1 VPILGY
7 DQLIADPLFQRIAG
21 GNATAILILDYDGT
35 LAPFVENPS
44 DARPYPD
51 VSRILDDLPLRGQG
65 RYIIVSGRP
74 CYEAAGMLGVK
85 SPPEVWGCHGAE
97 RLHAGGLLSHEFA
110 GPNGPAAAVL
120 DATLA
125 AAGRAAAKVFPQAR
139 LERKSCS
146 LAAHWR
152 GLDPAIIQVGSPALQ
167 SAWVPLAGEHCEL
180 LEFAAGLE
188 IRPKS
193 VNKGLA
199 VLRVKAENPD
209 SALVYLGDDT
219 TDEDAFR
226 VLGKGDIAVL
236 VQAVERSSLAAFR
249 ICPPVELVAFLD
261 FWRQLHK
268 GKRPRAVDETQE
280 RTL

>member
-1 VPILGY
+1 
-7 DQLIADPLFQRIAG
+7 
-21 GNATAILILDYDGT
+21 
-35 LAPFVENPS
+35 VENPA

-51 VSRILDDLPLRGQG
+51 VSRILDDLPLQGQG

-74 CYEAAGMLGVK
+74 CYEAAGLLGVK

-97 RLHAGGLLSHEFA
+97 RLRAGGLLSHEFA
-110 GPNGPAAAVL
+110 SASGPDQAAAL

-152 GLDPAIIQVGSPALQ
+152 GLDPATIQAGSPALQ
-167 SAWVPLAGEHCEL
+167 SAWTPFAGEQCEL

-199 VLRVKAENPD
+199 VLRIKAENAD

-226 VLGKGDIAVL
+226 VLGKGDIAIL
-236 VQAVERSSLAAFR
+236 VQAVDRPSLAAFR
-249 ICPPVELVAFLD
+249 ICPPGELVAFLD

-268 GKRPRAVDETQE
+268 GKQPRTIDETQE
-280 RTL
+280 RTQ

>member
-1 VPILGY
+1 MKGY
-7 DQLIADPLFQRIAG
+7 DQLIAESLFQQVADG
-21 GNATAILILDYDGT
+21 KGTAILMLDYDGT
-35 LAPFVENPS
+35 LAPFVEDPS
-44 DARPYPD
+44 RAYPYPE
-51 VSRILDDLPLRGQG
+51 VSRILANLPIQGQG

-74 CYEAAGMLGVK
+74 SQEAAGMLGVETA
-85 SPPEVWGCHGAE
+85 PEVWGCHGAE
-97 RLHAGGLLSHEFA
+97 RLRTGGLLSHEFP
-110 GPNGPAAAVL
+110 GPNDPEQFAAL
-120 DATLA
+120 EATLA
-125 AAGRAAAKVFPQAR
+125 AAGRAAGKAFPRAR

-152 GLDPAIIQVGSPALQ
+152 GLDPATIQAGRTALEH
-167 SAWVPLAGEHCEL
+167 AWEPFLGTQFEL

-188 IRPKS
+188 VRHRS

-236 VQAVERSSLAAFR
+236 VQAVERPSAAAYR
-249 ICPPVELVAFLD
+249 ICPPDELVAFLE
-261 FWRQLHK
+261 FWRDLHK
-268 GKRPRAVDETQE
+268 GQRPPAADETQE
-280 RTL
+280 RIP